1 MSFKYAPLTSTLFA
15 IALSIAPP
23 ALLAGDGDVD
33 PTFAPMSNW
42 VPGWER
48 LDFSGL
54 NEKGIAVAR
63 NADGTLIFCMSVPG
77 GIAGAKIGL
86 AKFDSNGERM
96 GSFGVA
102 GQVLIDAGLSR
113 VADMT
118 IDAQG
123 RIVVVG
129 ATPGPAGLE
138 DFGIV
143 RFKADGSIDTTFAG
157 DGGTSAGFEYM
168 AGPVHKYTKDRPTSV
183 TTDANG
189 RIVVA
194 GTTINENGVGVKWG
208 VIRLNAD
215 GSYDA
220 RVSDLFTANQDAVG
234 NKILSLRGGYYLV
247 VGSTLISPTDADF
260 GARIISPSL
269 TVASDFS
276 DSGAFA
282 FDVPAGNRSLIDLAS
297 DAALAGPNRVV
308 LAGVASQRIAVN
320 RILIQRDGGG
330 NPTSL
335 ALDTSFVGGG
345 LPTYLYNYVSPL
357 DVTDTD
363 NSYGTAR
370 TRLAVRS
377 DGSIVLTGRFNN
389 TSDNSYSAIVTRLLA
404 DGSEDTDFAPLVATR
419 FYKTPT
425 SGGGLSTDS
434 GFSDLV
440 IDSGRP
446 VLVGTSLDSTSDTDG
461 IITRLQSDLIFADK
475 FE

>member
-1 MSFKYAPLTSTLFA
+1 MSIQYTPLTSTLLA
-15 IALSIAPP
+15 IAMSIAPP
-23 ALLAGDGDVD
+23 ALFASDGDVD

-42 VPGWER
+42 EPGWER

-54 NEKGIAVAR
+54 NEKGIAIAR
-63 NADGTLIFCMSVPG
+63 NADGTFISCLSVPG
-77 GIAGAKIGL
+77 GSAGARIGL
-86 AKFDSNGERM
+86 VKFDANGQRM
-96 GSFGVA
+96 ATFGVN
-102 GQVLIDAGLSR
+102 GQVLKDAGLSR

-143 RFKADGSIDTTFAG
+143 RFKADGSDDTTFAG
-157 DGGTSAGFEYM
+157 GGTTSAGFEYM

-183 TTDANG
+183 TTDASG
-189 RIVVA
+189 KIVVA

-215 GSYDA
+215 GSYDT
-220 RVSDLFTANQDAVG
+220 RVSGLFTANQDAVG
-234 NKILSLRGGYYLV
+234 NKILSLSGGYYLV
-247 VGSTLISPTDADF
+247 VGSTLVSPTDADF

-269 TVASDFS
+269 TVAPDFS

-282 FDVPAGNRSLIDLAS
+282 FDVAAGNGSVIDLAS
-297 DAALAGPNRVV
+297 DAALAGPDRVV
-308 LAGVASQRIAVN
+308 LAGVASERIAVN
-320 RILIQRDGGG
+320 RILIQQDGNGH
-330 NPTSL
+330 PASL

-345 LPTYLYNYVSPL
+345 LPNYAYNFVGVL
-357 DVTDTD
+357 NVTDTD
-363 NSYGTAR
+363 IGYGTAR
-370 TRLAVRS
+370 TRVAVRS
-377 DGSIVLTGRFNN
+377 DGSIVLTGRFYN
-389 TSDNSYSAIVTRLLA
+389 TSTTVSSALVTRLRS
-404 DGSEDTDFAPLVATR
+404 DGSDDPHFAPLASSR

-425 SGGGLSTDS
+425 SAGGDSTDS

-440 IDSGRP
+440 IDGGRP
-446 VLVGTSLDSTSDTDG
+446 VLIGTSLDSTGDTDG
-461 IITRLQSDLIFADK
+461 IITRLQSDLIFADR